1 MPRPPPARARAILAA
16 AAGWWLL
23 IAIVSAAVDRS
34 RGGTGGWSALGDALA
49 AVAGWIPLTLAV
61 FALVWRVPFTR
72 ATWRRALAIHAVGA
86 AATIVLRAVYIYAID
101 PWVHLYPTPPAFAT
115 VLLHSVENN
124 LFVYWLFV
132 GVGHAALFAREALD
146 RRRDAAAL
154 EIALARAEHAALA
167 ATMQPH
173 FLFNTLG
180 AIAELVHRD
189 PDAADRALVQLCA
202 LLRRLVDD
210 RRQEVPLADELAFTR
225 DYLAIEELRFGDRL
239 AVRWDLDPAL
249 DSVLVPRLSVQPLV
263 ENAVRHGLWPTAR
276 PGVLTIATRRS
287 SDGRA
292 IITVTDDGAGLATAT
307 PHERSLAT
315 VRARVERLYG
325 GRGQVELGPASAGS
339 GVRAAL
345 VVPASSDLR
354 ATLAAPA
361 DAAHAV
367 PPGDARA
374 AHAVPA

>member
-1 MPRPPPARARAILAA
+1 MLRPPPARARAILAA
-16 AAGWWLL
+16 AAGWWIL
-23 IAIVSAAVDRS
+23 IALVSAAVARS
-34 RGGTGGWSALGDALA
+34 RGGTGGWPALVDSLA

-61 FALVWRVPFTR
+61 FALIWRVPFTR
-72 ATWRRALAIHAVGA
+72 GTWRRALAVHTLGA
-86 AATIVLRAVYIYAID
+86 AAVIVVRALYIYSLD
-101 PWVHLYPTPPAFAT
+101 PWVHFYPAPPQFT
-115 VLLHSVENN
+115 SVLLHSVENN

-154 EIALARAEHAALA
+154 EVALARAEHAALA

-189 PDAADRALVQLCA
+189 PDAADRALVQLAA

-239 AVRWDLDPAL
+239 RVDWDLDPAL
-249 DSVLVPRLSVQPLV
+249 DTVLVPRLSVQPLV

-276 PGVLTIATRRS
+276 PGVLTITTRRGA
-287 SDGRA
+287 DRGA
-292 IITVTDDGAGLATAT
+292 IVTITDDGAGLSDTH
-307 PHERSLAT
+307 HERSLAT
-315 VRARVERLYG
+315 IRARVARLYG
-325 GRGQVELGPASAGS
+325 ARGQVELGPGDHR

-345 VVPASSDLR
+345 VVPA
-354 ATLAAPA
+354 
-361 DAAHAV
+361 
-367 PPGDARA
+367 
-374 AHAVPA
+374 

>member
-16 AAGWWLL
+16 AAGWWIL
-23 IAIVSAAVDRS
+23 IAVVSAAVDRS
-34 RGGTGGWSALGDALA
+34 RGGTGGWPALGTALA
-49 AVAGWIPLTLAV
+49 AVGGWIPLTLAV
-61 FALVWRVPFTR
+61 FALIWRVPFTR
-72 ATWRRALAIHAVGA
+72 ATWRRALLVHAVGA
-86 AATIVLRAVYIYAID
+86 AATIALRALYIYALD
-101 PWVHLYPTPPAFAT
+101 PWVHFYPASPRFTV

-132 GVGHAALFAREALD
+132 GVGHAVLFAREALD

-154 EIALARAEHAALA
+154 EVALARAEHAALA

-180 AIAELVHRD
+180 AIAELVHVD
-189 PDAADRALVQLCA
+189 PDAADRALVQLAA

-210 RRQEVPLADELAFTR
+210 RRQEVPLVDELAFTR

-239 AVRWDLDPAL
+239 QVRWDLDASL

-276 PGVLTIATRRS
+276 PGVLTIASRRGD
-287 SDGRA
+287 DGGA
-292 IITVTDDGAGLATAT
+292 IVTVTDDGAGLASAA

-315 VRARVERLYG
+315 VRARVARLYG
-325 GRGQVELGPASAGS
+325 GRGQVELGPAGGG

-345 VVPASSDLR
+345 VVPA
-354 ATLAAPA
+354 
-361 DAAHAV
+361 
-367 PPGDARA
+367 
-374 AHAVPA
+374 